1 MIDLICNYHCINTL
15 MIGSG
20 IMKTYGYAR
29 VSTEDQDLTIQ
40 RDALL
45 AAGCDSV
52 REEKVS
58 GQASTD
64 DRKELSILLQFL
76 REGDCLVVTR
86 IDRLARSVKHLQDI
100 VHQLKERGVSL
111 RATEQQVDTS
121 TAAGKAFFDM
131 LGVFAEFE
139 TNLRRERQAEG
150 IAKAKLNGVYKGR
163 KPTAQEKSDEVLQ
176 LIGEGLKRQEVADQL
191 GIGIASVYRIL
202 KNNKADV
209 V

>member
-1 MIDLICNYHCINTL
+1 
-15 MIGSG
+15 
-20 IMKTYGYAR
+20 MKVYGYAR

-40 RDALL
+40 REALL
-45 AAGCDSV
+45 AAGCDVV

-64 DRKELSILLQFL
+64 DRKELSTLLEFL
-76 REGDCLVVTR
+76 RKGDCLVVTR

-100 VHQLKERGVSL
+100 VHQLKEKGVSL

-139 TNLRRERQAEG
+139 TNLRKERQAEG
-150 IAKAKLNGVYKGR
+150 IAKAKLKGVYKGR

-202 KNNKADV
+202 KSNKPATV
-209 V
+209 